1 MNIVPIE
8 KNLKEEHKNVI
19 SIFHD
24 TLEYYKKFV
33 SEVLNSP
40 KYGDEYKLDLL
51 FSSGIGEV
59 VYIPKDYPKE
69 LGASIFDEKKITILD
84 VIEGLEEL
92 ESDTRYSEDIS
103 LDEIV
108 ELKINLDKLKNFMFS
123 NFILEINILND

>member
-33 SEVLNSP
+33 SDVLNSP
-40 KYGDEYKLDLL
+40 KYDDEYKLDLL
-51 FSSGIGEV
+51 FSSGIGRV
-59 VYIPKDYPKE
+59 VNISKDKSKE

-84 VIEGLEEL
+84 IIESIEEL
-92 ESDTRYSEDIS
+92 ENDARYSAEIS
-103 LDEIV
+103 LDQIV
-108 ELKINLDKLKNFMFS
+108 ELKISLDKLKNFMYS
-123 NFILEINILND
+123 NFIIEINILND

>member
-24 TLEYYKKFV
+24 ALEYYKKFV

-40 KYGDEYKLDLL
+40 KYDDEYKVDLL
-51 FSSGIGEV
+51 LSSGIGKIINISKKYSE
-59 VYIPKDYPKE
+59 E
-69 LGASIFDEKKITILD
+69 LGTSIFEEKKITILD
-84 VIEGLEEL
+84 VIDSIDEL
-92 ESDTRYSEDIS
+92 ESDARYSAEIS
-103 LDEIV
+103 LDKIV
-108 ELKINLDKLKNFMFS
+108 ELKISLDKLKKFMYE